1 MLRLSIVL
9 SIIILLPILQY
20 SHATSAFLAT
30 DKDEVSLGDDLTI
43 MLAEPDVNI
52 DSRSMERIPLAKI
65 FLTTDKFDETS
76 LDKVLSRT
84 GISVNHPFL
93 QETGFNTG
101 VFEITL
107 ESISSNLVSRGSQ
120 IQIIYFDETPA
131 GSGSAIRVQT
141 VIPVVEGKVAII
153 FDRSEYSVFGTV
165 EIKLIA
171 DMFNINRNKIDTVNT
186 LTGSR
191 VAVTASSG
199 ETYYP
204 PMFETGLS
212 TGTFIGKLQLTSD
225 QNEKKGDLIVRG
237 GDRIK
242 VSVSIAPGFEVS
254 DLATITTTLGSIAFD
269 KATYSIGD
277 SVKITV
283 NDRDENKDDNTID
296 TVQARVWSNTSI
308 KGLVLTLQETEVSSG
323 VFEGILTISSDWKGI
338 ILLKGDTLLIS
349 DNDILIAQYGDRTVP
364 SLTRAKM
371 ENLFTKALIGTDSEI
386 ILSDPLVL
394 DQDGQNITSIK
405 VGSNVTV
412 QASITNARAST
423 QNFNYVI
430 HISDS
435 NGFTSNLS
443 FIIGALEPYQ
453 SIIID
458 RLWMPEA
465 RDTFTIRV
473 FLWSDFDDPLALSN
487 VMESMLKVV

>member
-1 MLRLSIVL
+1 MFRLPIVL
-9 SIIILLPILQY
+9 SIIILLPIWQY

-43 MLAEPDVNI
+43 MLAEPDANI

-84 GISVNHPFL
+84 GISINHPFL

-107 ESISSNLVSRGSQ
+107 ESISSNFVSRGSR

-141 VIPVVEGKVAII
+141 VIPVVEGKIAII
-153 FDRSEYSVFGTV
+153 FDKHEYSVFGTV

-171 DMFNINRNKIDTVNT
+171 DMFNINRNKIDTINT
-186 LTGSR
+186 PTGSR

-225 QNEKKGDLIVRG
+225 QNEKKGDLVVRG

-242 VSVSIAPGFEVS
+242 VTVSIVPGFEVS
-254 DLATITTTLGSIAFD
+254 DLATITTTLGSIEFD

-283 NDRDENKDDNTID
+283 NDMDENKDSSAID

-308 KGLVLTLQETEVSSG
+308 KGLVLALQETEVSSG

-338 ILLKGDTLLIS
+338 VLEGDTLLVS

-364 SLTRAKM
+364 SLTKAKM
-371 ENLFTKALIGTDSEI
+371 ENVFAKAAIGSARETV
-386 ILSDPLVL
+386 LSDPVIL
-394 DQDGQNITSIK
+394 DQNGLKIAGMRIGDNATI
-405 VGSNVTV
+405 
-412 QASITNARAST
+412 QASITNAKT
-423 QNFNYVI
+423 LKQTFVYVTR
-430 HISDS
+430 ISDS
-435 NGFTSNLS
+435 EGFTSFIS
-443 FIIGALEPYQ
+443 FVTGTFEPYQ
-453 SIIID
+453 SISIGHNWIPD
-458 RLWMPEA
+458 RK
-465 RDTFTIRV
+465 DTYTIEV
-473 FLWSDFDDPLALSN
+473 LLWSSLEEPIVFSPIKKTI
-487 VMESMLKVV
+487 VEVK

>member
-1 MLRLSIVL
+1 MFRLSIVL

-20 SHATSAFLAT
+20 SNATSAFLAT

-43 MLAEPDVNI
+43 MLTEPDANI

-107 ESISSNLVSRGSQ
+107 ESISSNFVSRGSR

-141 VIPVVEGKVAII
+141 VIPVVEGKIAII
-153 FDRSEYSVFGTV
+153 FDKHEYSVFGTV
-165 EIKLIA
+165 EIRLIA
-171 DMFNINRNKIDTVNT
+171 DMFNINRNKIDTINT
-186 LTGSR
+186 PTGSR

-212 TGTFIGKLQLTSD
+212 TGTFIGKLQLTSS
-225 QNEKKGDLIVRG
+225 QNEKKGDLVVRG

-242 VSVSIAPGFEVS
+242 VTVSIVPGFEVS
-254 DLATITTTLGSIAFD
+254 DLATITTTLGSIEFD

-283 NDRDENKDDNTID
+283 NDMDENKDSSAID

-308 KGLVLTLQETEVSSG
+308 KGLVLALQETEVSSG

-338 ILLKGDTLLIS
+338 VLEGDTLLVS
-349 DNDILIAQYGDRTVP
+349 DNDILIAQYGDRTAP
-364 SLTRAKM
+364 SLAKTKM
-371 ENLFTKALIGTDSEI
+371 ENVFAKALIGTDSEI
-386 ILSDPLVL
+386 ILSDPVVL
-394 DQDGQNITSIK
+394 DQDGQSTTSIK
-405 VGSNVTV
+405 FGSNVTV
-412 QASITNARAST
+412 QASITNART
-423 QNFNYVI
+423 LMQNFIYVI

-443 FIIGALEPYQ
+443 FIIGTLEPYQ

-473 FLWSDFDDPLALSN
+473 FLWNDLDDPLTLSN
-487 VMESMLKVV
+487 TRESVLKVV